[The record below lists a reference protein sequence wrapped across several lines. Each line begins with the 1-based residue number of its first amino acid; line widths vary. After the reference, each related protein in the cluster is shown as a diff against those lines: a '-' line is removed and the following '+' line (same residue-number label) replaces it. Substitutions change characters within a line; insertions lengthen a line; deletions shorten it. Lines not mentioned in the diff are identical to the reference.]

1 MQRRIELIEEK
12 RKAEKIEKDKLE
24 KMSKKEQERFKN
36 KSHNYNDAMKKKK
49 KSTIEEER
57 DAHEAYQLILSEYHR
72 RVKTRTK
79 QKIMTIHMLTKPK
92 AETEATPETT
102 ETEKGGTQGLL
113 LMLLKYIYITCVI

>member
-1 MQRRIELIEEK
+1 MQKRIELIEEK

-36 KSHNYNDAMKKKK
+36 KNHYLDSAAKKKK

-79 QKIMTIHMLTKPK
+79 QKIMTIHMLTKPNK
-92 AETEATPETT
+92 ESEATPEGECIDQPVKSSKKTT
-102 ETEKGGTQGLL
+102 ENEKGGTQG
-113 LMLLKYIYITCVI
+113 